1 MKEAVAEVL
10 PTCCASCCAVKVA
23 LCCSFVSVH
32 LSSFY
37 YSCAPS
43 FHSISPPLISSTA
56 CPVIFFHPSFY
67 FLLLFFIFS
76 LLHPSSIPKEAV
88 SNIEEAQRV
97 FVYSCCFTVS
107 APLFLNSDSRFI
119 LSKTTE
125 VFNIKPPIAVVKV
138 TLSPWHC
145 NVTLEGGVV
154 NSIRLKQCTERG
166 LHLSSPP

>member
-1 MKEAVAEVL
+1 MKEPVVEVL

-23 LCCSFVSVH
+23 LCCSFVSVR
-32 LSSFY
+32 LSSFC

-43 FHSISPPLISSTA
+43 FHSISPPLISST
-56 CPVIFFHPSFY
+56 PSCDSLSS
-67 FLLLFFIFS
+67 FLLLSSPFLRFS
-76 LLHPSSIPKEAV
+76 LLHPSSISKEAV
-88 SNIEEAQRV
+88 TKIEEAQRV

-138 TLSPWHC
+138 TLSP
-145 NVTLEGGVV
+145 
-154 NSIRLKQCTERG
+154 
-166 LHLSSPP
+166 